1 VEQLEGRVA
10 FVTGGASGIGLGIA
24 RACLEAGMHVVVA
37 DLREDHIAEAKAAL
51 GDERAH
57 ALQVDVTDREGL
69 ARASEQAERLAGPVD
84 VLVNNAGVG
93 ILGPVAEAGFD
104 DWDWGLGVN
113 LGGVV
118 NGITTFLPGMRER
131 GRGHIVNVS
140 SMAAIVPIPNASIY
154 IAAKAAVMGL
164 SESIRSELAPE
175 GIGVSILFPGPVET
189 NIRDTL
195 RTRPERFRR
204 DTGYAERERPLPE
217 GDDRDRTGWMDPLEC
232 GRRTVAGIRRDDLFI
247 LTHPEF
253 RGGATE
259 RNDALE
265 RSFPD
270 EPEDPVRHEAYPYI
284 LRNPIYSDIPARGA

>member
-1 VEQLEGRVA
+1 VEELEGRVA

-24 RACLEAGMHVVVA
+24 QACLEAGMHVVAA
-37 DLREDHIAEAKAAL
+37 DLREDHLAAAVTQL

-57 ALQVDVTDREGL
+57 ALQVDVTDRAAL
-69 ARASEQAERLAGPVD
+69 VRAREEAERLAGPVD

-93 ILGPVAEAGFD
+93 ILGPVAEAGYD

-118 NGITTFLPGMRER
+118 NGIQTFLPGMRER

-140 SMAAIVPIPNASIY
+140 SMAAVVPIPNASIY
-154 IAAKAAVMGL
+154 ITAKAAVMGL

-175 GIGVSILFPGPVET
+175 GVGVSILFPGPVKT
-189 NIRDTL
+189 NIRDSL
-195 RTRPERFRR
+195 RTRPEHFRG

-217 GDDRDRTGWMDPLEC
+217 GDDRDRRGWMDPLEC
-232 GRRTVAGIRRDDLFI
+232 GRRTVDGIRRDDLYI

-253 RGGATE
+253 RAGARE
-259 RNDALE
+259 RTDALL

-270 EPEDPVRHEAYPYI
+270 EPEDPVRHEAFGFF
-284 LRNPIYSDIPARGA
+284 LRNPMYADVPPRGA